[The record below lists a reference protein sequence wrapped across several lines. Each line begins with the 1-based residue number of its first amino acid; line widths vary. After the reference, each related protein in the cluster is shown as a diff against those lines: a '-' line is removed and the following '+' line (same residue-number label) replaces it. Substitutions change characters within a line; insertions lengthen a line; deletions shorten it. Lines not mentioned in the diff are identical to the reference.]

1 MPDVPESRYAD
12 VPSEAMSRRQVAG
25 TMAVSAAGPA
35 APVVPGLPVAAAHA
49 DEAGG
54 GRGARV
60 TGLAVDGRE
69 DGPLDLDDPAPRLS
83 RRVGGAAAGWT
94 QAACRIRAARTE
106 NDLDHRPRPDRPG
119 PARRRPRRPPVGR
132 PPPGGHPP
140 ELRLLPGT
148 HHRQPRGS
156 DDRSRAE
163 GHGQLQE
170 PHDPAAD
177 RGVVPQGSG
186 GHPPGARQGRPA
198 RAGHRP
204 SPGRRP
210 HPCRGRL
217 SHPVRRG
224 VRAMDPQER
233 QVPAPRGAPTEHHAE
248 IRMPFGDHP
257 THVAGPGRHTF
268 TTPDL

>member
-1 MPDVPESRYAD
+1 
-12 VPSEAMSRRQVAG
+12 
-25 TMAVSAAGPA
+25 MAVSAAGPA

-119 PARRRPRRPPVGR
+119 PARRRPRRRPVGR

-140 ELRLLPGT
+140 ELRLLHGA
-148 HHRQPRGS
+148 HHRQPRGLTTVPEQWDMGNS
-156 DDRSRAE
+156 KNHMILLQIEEWFHSGLVGIRQARGKAGWRELVIDPRPVGDLTHAE
-163 GHGQLQE
+163 GDYRT
-170 PHDPAAD
+170 PY
-177 RGVVPQGSG
+177 GVVS
-186 GHPPGARQGRPA
+186 
-198 RAGHRP
+198 
-204 SPGRRP
+204 
-210 HPCRGRL
+210 
-217 SHPVRRG
+217 VR
-224 VRAMDPQER
+224 
-233 QVPAPRGAPTEHHAE
+233 
-248 IRMPFGDHP
+248 
-257 THVAGPGRHTF
+257 
-268 TTPDL
+268 